1 MAIAAS
7 YFDHVNLAF
16 KKYGL
21 GFFGSKRGTIDYF
34 WRRTDKKI

>member
-7 YFDHVNLAF
+7 YFDVNLAF

-21 GFFGSKRGTIDYF
+21 GFFGSKCGTIDYF
-34 WRRTDKKI
+34 RCRTDKKI